1 MSPRLLVC
9 VLLLI
14 VLAAFKFP
22 TSVPSQQPPE
32 NPNARMRWEYKV
44 FNMDA
49 NSCASEGYV
58 TGALNSLGQE
68 GWELVGYQ
76 RVPTPFPLEAEGAL
90 LIKPAATGQG
100 AAVQPITADSFE
112 GTINMKMAPVQPGG
126 CQMVL
131 KRQWR
136 PPARP

>member
-32 NPNARMRWEYKV
+32 TPNARIRWEYKV

-49 NSCASEGYV
+49 NSCVSEGYV

-76 RVPTPFPLEAEGAL
+76 RVPTPFPHEAEGAL

-112 GTINMKMAPVQPGG
+112 GAINMKMAPVQPGG

-136 PPARP
+136 PPAKQ